1 MTQFDDDQNCFV
13 CGKKNAAGLQLDFS
27 QNPQSG
33 ESEARVSFPDQLQ
46 GWRGTVHGGLLTTVL
61 DETLIKAADAGGLK
75 CVTAEITVKFKRPAM
90 TGVPYLAAG
99 KVLETRGRIVL
110 AESRIVDTGG
120 QLFAAATGKLFKV

>member
-13 CGKKNAAGLQLDFS
+13 CGKKNTAGLQLDFS

-61 DETLIKAADAGGLK
+61 DETLIKAAAAGGLK

-110 AESRIVDTGG
+110 AESRIVDAGG

>member
-61 DETLIKAADAGGLK
+61 DETLIKAAAAGGLK